1 MQRSLPLAS
10 LVTGAD
16 HRVAGDEIQLHRGT
30 AECIEELQGHW
41 PLLTPLAGADCG
53 TQRNHLR
60 IPSEPDEA
68 EG

>member
-16 HRVAGDEIQLHRGT
+16 QRVAGDEIQLHRGT
-30 AECIEELQGHW
+30 AESVEDLQGHW
-41 PLLTPLAGADCG
+41 PLLTPLAGADSG
-53 TQRNHLR
+53 AQRNHLR
-60 IPSEPDEA
+60 VPRETDEA